1 MVKTLRY
8 TLMAVVAMVAN
19 FSFAQTKIDFTQQAA
34 TLKDK
39 VGYTLT
45 AEGYTFEADKAAGTT
60 VPTQNT
66 NSKDLRHYA
75 KNTLTISGPAM
86 KEIVFTMSAAGK
98 KQWGDVTLGGGPII
112 CRNAD
117 INPVLY
123 SKILAAAKKSKIPV
137 QIEAGHRA
145 SGGTD
150 TAQIQ
155 LSRAGVA
162 TALVSIP
169 NRYMHTPIEM
179 CDLRDAEKAAK
190 LIADTIMSLDETST
204 FIPGID

>member
-1 MVKTLRY
+1 M
-8 TLMAVVAMVAN
+8 
-19 FSFAQTKIDFTQQAA
+19 
-34 TLKDK
+34 
-39 VGYTLT
+39 
-45 AEGYTFEADKAAGTT
+45 
-60 VPTQNT
+60 
-66 NSKDLRHYA
+66 
-75 KNTLTISGPAM
+75 
-86 KEIVFTMSAAGK
+86 
-98 KQWGDVTLGGGPII
+98 
-112 CRNAD
+112 
-117 INPVLY
+117 LY
-123 SKILAAAKKSKIPV
+123 SKILAAAKKGKIPV

-179 CDLRDAEKAAK
+179 CDLRDAENAAK

>member
-1 MVKTLRY
+1 M
-8 TLMAVVAMVAN
+8 
-19 FSFAQTKIDFTQQAA
+19 
-34 TLKDK
+34 
-39 VGYTLT
+39 
-45 AEGYTFEADKAAGTT
+45 
-60 VPTQNT
+60 
-66 NSKDLRHYA
+66 
-75 KNTLTISGPAM
+75 
-86 KEIVFTMSAAGK
+86 
-98 KQWGDVTLGGGPII
+98 
-112 CRNAD
+112 
-117 INPVLY
+117 
-123 SKILAAAKKSKIPV
+123 

-169 NRYMHTPIEM
+169 NRYMHTPIEI

>member
-1 MVKTLRY
+1 M
-8 TLMAVVAMVAN
+8 
-19 FSFAQTKIDFTQQAA
+19 
-34 TLKDK
+34 
-39 VGYTLT
+39 
-45 AEGYTFEADKAAGTT
+45 E
-60 VPTQNT
+60 
-66 NSKDLRHYA
+66 
-75 KNTLTISGPAM
+75 
-86 KEIVFTMSAAGK
+86 K